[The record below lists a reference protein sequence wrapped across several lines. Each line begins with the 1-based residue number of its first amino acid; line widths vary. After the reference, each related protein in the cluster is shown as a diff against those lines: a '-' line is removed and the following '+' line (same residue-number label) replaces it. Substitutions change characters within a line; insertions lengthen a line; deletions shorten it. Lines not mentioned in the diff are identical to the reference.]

1 MDKPIDSHYSLQAHQ
16 HGTSWSS
23 TMVERDIREIEI
35 ESLVRIITKL
45 LTYKTDQ
52 QPLKILEIGCGNG
65 YVTARLICEFRNLE
79 VDAFDLNSEL
89 IDLANS
95 RNLHNCNFSLGN
107 FEDIE
112 SLGFLENDYDFI
124 FSVRCL
130 INIENSKS
138 RDSALGNLSRYLKR
152 GGYLA
157 LLEGFESGQLKYNNL
172 RSAFSF
178 EEIPPAWH
186 NYYLNTDQT
195 KKILETNLRYLDHE
209 DCLKE
214 FNVEIHHL
222 STHYLAMRVLLPA
235 IKMDGDYYRDNRNDP
250 MGQSLSRIL
259 PATQDFS
266 PLQLHIWGK

>member
-1 MDKPIDSHYSLQAHQ
+1 MDKPIDSHYSLQASQ

-35 ESLVRIITKL
+35 DSLVRIITKL
-45 LTYKTDQ
+45 LTYKINQ

-65 YVTARLICEFRNLE
+65 YVTARLACEFQNFII
-79 VDAFDLNSEL
+79 DAFDLNVEL
-89 IDLANS
+89 IDLAKS
-95 RNLHNCNFSLGN
+95 RNLQNCNFLLGD
-107 FEDIE
+107 FENIE
-112 SLGFLENDYDFI
+112 SLGLLVDSYDFI

-130 INIENSKS
+130 INIENSER
-138 RDSALGNLSRYLKR
+138 RDNALGNLPRYLKH

-157 LLEGFESGQLKYNNL
+157 LLEGFESGQHKYNQL

-178 EEIPPAWH
+178 EQIPPAWH
-186 NYYLNTDQT
+186 NYYLNIDQT
-195 KKILETNLRYLDHE
+195 KRILEDNLRYLDHD
-209 DCLKE
+209 DCLRE
-214 FNVEIHHL
+214 FDVEIHHL

-259 PATQDFS
+259 PRTQDFS
-266 PLQLHIWGK
+266 PLQLHIWQK